1 MQMIPDFEYLKV
13 SLENH
18 IAHIEI
24 NRPDKANAMN
34 MQCWLEIGS
43 AHQWADEEPDV
54 RVVLLSGAGNHF
66 TSGIDVTLLAG
77 MEAIVDHETCE
88 GRKREKLRRQILEL
102 QNSFNQIEACRVP
115 VLATIHG
122 GCIGGGMDMISAC
135 DMRYCSEDAYFMIK
149 EIDMGM
155 TADVGTLQRLPYIIG
170 DGMMRELSYTG
181 RKIDAQEAKEIGL
194 VNRVYRDK
202 KTLMQEVGM
211 IAQSIADKSP
221 LSIRGIK
228 EMIVYTRDH
237 SVADSL
243 NYIATWNASML
254 LSKDLE
260 EAMRSQMQKRKPTFD
275 N

>member
-1 MQMIPDFEYLKV
+1 
-13 SLENH
+13 
-18 IAHIEI
+18 
-24 NRPDKANAMN
+24 
-34 MQCWLEIGS
+34 
-43 AHQWADEEPDV
+43 
-54 RVVLLSGAGNHF
+54 
-66 TSGIDVTLLAG
+66 

-194 VNRVYRDK
+194 VNRGVSR
-202 KTLMQEVGM
+202 
-211 IAQSIADKSP
+211 
-221 LSIRGIK
+221 
-228 EMIVYTRDH
+228 
-237 SVADSL
+237 
-243 NYIATWNASML
+243 
-254 LSKDLE
+254 
-260 EAMRSQMQKRKPTFD
+260 
-275 N
+275 